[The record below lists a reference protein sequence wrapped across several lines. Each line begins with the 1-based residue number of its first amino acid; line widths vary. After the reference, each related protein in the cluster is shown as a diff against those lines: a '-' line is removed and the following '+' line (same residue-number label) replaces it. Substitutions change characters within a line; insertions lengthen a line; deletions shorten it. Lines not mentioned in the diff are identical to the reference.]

1 MAENSKGTPD
11 IIENPGE
18 FTTDGLFFLRAA
30 QAAIRRECGW
40 HVTPSWTHTIRV
52 DGYGGGTLILPSSHV
67 TDISGLE
74 FDGIDHVD
82 DIDWSEKGT
91 VVLRHGTLPDRPGAI
106 RVTLTDGWE
115 PEDVPELHALML
127 SLAKRA
133 ATAPAPMIA
142 SQSTNGSSIS
152 YITNGGAP
160 IGLQLFE
167 AEKRQ
172 LDPYRL
178 TWGARTA

>member
-1 MAENSKGTPD
+1 MTSTG
-11 IIENPGE
+11 
-18 FTTDGLFFLRAA
+18 
-30 QAAIRRECGW
+30 RRKAPWCSA
-40 HVTPSWTHTIRV
+40 T
-52 DGYGGGTLILPSSHV
+52 
-67 TDISGLE
+67 
-74 FDGIDHVD
+74 
-82 DIDWSEKGT
+82 
-91 VVLRHGTLPDRPGAI
+91 DRPGAI